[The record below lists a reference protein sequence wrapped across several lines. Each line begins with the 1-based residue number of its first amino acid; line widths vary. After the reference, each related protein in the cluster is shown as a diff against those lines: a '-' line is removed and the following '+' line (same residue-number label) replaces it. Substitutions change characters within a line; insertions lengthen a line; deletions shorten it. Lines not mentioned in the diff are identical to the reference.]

1 MHIGK
6 KIKELAENKK
16 LTAPKLGK
24 ALGITKQAI
33 YDLYDK
39 EDVNTK
45 LLKQIADELGV
56 PISIFF
62 DEEESKTDIQEQI
75 GGRQNIQNKAGRDV
89 VNGINLTEHDELIRL
104 REDVK
109 NLKAKIKDKEDE
121 IQGVKDSKD
130 RELASKDAIIAEL
143 RASLDRVQKMND
155 YLMGQK

>member
-6 KIKELAENKK
+6 KIKELAERKN

-62 DEEESKTDIQEQI
+62 DEEGTKTDIQEQI

-89 VNGINLTEHDELIRL
+89 VNGMNMAEHDELIRL
-104 REDVK
+104 REEVRSF
-109 NLKAKIKDKEDE
+109 KAKLKDKDDE
-121 IQGVKDSKD
+121 IQGVKDGKD
-130 RELASKDAIIAEL
+130 RELAAKDAIITEL